1 MHTALSGSTT
11 ALVENADVNN
21 QGWCAQENSF
31 QVVWDLKWV
40 RRFSVWDDMV
50 SDVVDIGD
58 VSTIQRGEITC
69 NRVYCVCSGP
79 WPFNFFLSG
88 FFSFLIGW
96 EFYGPNYLKC
106 YNLCAGPAASSF
118 PQCPCSSRSSV
129 SSSCCLCIWFRG
141 EPTLFP
147 GWRNKLLCYS
157 NLWLLTLHSCFQP
170 ASLNSPPRSATH
182 SSAIPKHSHSTT
194 VHETNVLTLQAVT
207 VQIITIMMKY
217 LWSANIS
224 ALCKIEL

>member
-1 MHTALSGSTT
+1 M
-11 ALVENADVNN
+11 ENADVNN

-129 SSSCCLCIWFRG
+129 RSSCCLFIWSG
-141 EPTLFP
+141 ESLHCFLVGEINCYVIATSDLWLFIHACNLLPSTPHPAPLHTLQWFP
-147 GWRNKLLCYS
+147 NIHTQLLSMKPMYSHYKLLLS
-157 NLWLLTLHSCFQP
+157 
-170 ASLNSPPRSATH
+170 
-182 SSAIPKHSHSTT
+182 K
-194 VHETNVLTLQAVT
+194 
-207 VQIITIMMKY
+207 
-217 LWSANIS
+217 
-224 ALCKIEL
+224 